1 MENDLTSIL
10 LINGRMAGTWKR
22 TIGKRG
28 VTVTLKPFRPL
39 SEEDMAAVAAAAQRL
54 GAFLDLPVT
63 LA

>member
-22 TIGKRG
+22 TIGKRSM
-28 VTVTLKPFRPL
+28 TVTLKPFRPL
-39 SEEDMAAVAAAAQRL
+39 SEEHMAAVAAAAHRL
-54 GAFLDLPVT
+54 GAFLGLPVT